1 MSNDSTI
8 PALPLVVDKDL
19 AKAKI
24 NLALTTAQLNIQAV
38 QDKVDSLVYN
48 EDNIQEISDIIR
60 AIKNIERGVETAF
73 KEGKAPYLEGGKAWD
88 AAKNDLTGLLA
99 TIRSKPDKE
108 YTKLCQAVEKRKR
121 EADAETARKKG
132 IEDLLNTTILDFS
145 QEITACKT
153 SAELV
158 SIQARIN
165 AEQGKKSAYQEYLPS
180 LVERCAELNPLL
192 KEQKEAIKQWE
203 GLEKDTQTAIET
215 GNDEL
220 LLEIESK
227 KEEIGGKIHETRIRV
242 EEQAINSS
250 IRGHGGGGFT
260 QTFPEIKTKR
270 RTWKHEVK
278 DIAAL
283 YKKFPDLVTLTP
295 NDEKIKEILKNKIAD
310 GETKDREE
318 INYLGVIR
326 FFVDKKY

>member
-1 MSNDSTI
+1 MNNETI
-8 PALPLVVDKDL
+8 PLPLVVDKDL

-24 NLALTTAQLNIQAV
+24 NLVLTTAQLSIQAL

-48 EDNIQEISDIIR
+48 EDNLAEINETIA
-60 AIKNIERGVETAF
+60 AIKKVEKKVEDAN
-73 KEGKAPYLEGGKAWD
+73 KEGKAPSLAEGRAWD
-88 AAKNDLTGLLA
+88 AAKNDLGGLLA

-108 YTKLCQAVEKRKR
+108 YTKLCQAVEARKR
-121 EADAETARKKG
+121 AAKIEDDRKAG
-132 IEDLLNTTILDFS
+132 IEALLTTTILGFS

-153 SAELV
+153 STELV

-220 LLEIESK
+220 LLEIEGK

-250 IRGHGGGGFT
+250 IRHSGGGFT
-260 QTFPEIKTKR
+260 QTFSEVKSKS
-270 RTWKHEVK
+270 RTWKYEVK
-278 DIAAL
+278 DIQGL
-283 YKKFPDLVTLTP
+283 YKKCPGLLARTP
-295 NDEKIKEILKNKIAD
+295 HDGKIKKILKWKI
-310 GETKDREE
+310 
-318 INYLGVIR
+318 
-326 FFVDKKY
+326 